1 MMGRGRGE
9 EARLDADKRGTMDCE
24 RIDAPVR
31 NDEAVA
37 GLVADLVGLATGV
50 QPAEIV
56 ARGRSRPRA
65 VEARRTCMYLTYV
78 VLQWPLARV
87 GTAFGRDRSS
97 ASVACREVEERRDDP
112 AFDAQLERL
121 EACLRLAPVR
131 PSSEAVH

>member
-1 MMGRGRGE
+1 
-9 EARLDADKRGTMDCE
+9 MDCE
-24 RIDAPVR
+24 PSDARARVG

-50 QPAEIV
+50 RPAEIV
-56 ARGRSRPRA
+56 ARGRRRNPRA

-78 VLQWPLARV
+78 VLQWPMARV